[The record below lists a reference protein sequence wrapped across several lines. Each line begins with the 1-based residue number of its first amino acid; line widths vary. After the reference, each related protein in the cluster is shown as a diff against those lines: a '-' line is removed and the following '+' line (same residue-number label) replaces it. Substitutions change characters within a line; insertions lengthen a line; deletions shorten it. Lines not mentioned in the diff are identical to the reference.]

1 MKKSSLMGASVVAA
15 ALLAAAPVVAPVA
28 SLATPATQE
37 VKAASTATKEVA
49 KKITDMSSVTTIQNG
64 DGTNVYGN
72 FVNFSKALVAIPD
85 VSNYRITKHKFGDAN
100 QPFLIDANGKAL
112 QFNNEFVGVN
122 VNDRPIRNL
131 LRYFF
136 NGQQQVNLVT
146 PDNVAAARNMSY
158 TLQFKYSNAINHKNY
173 DIISA
178 KDAGEVQ
185 KDLANNGGTVTMSM
199 QLYDGEGNSLED
211 AGLLESTV
219 SYNVNNVRAAYV
231 NYDDTLNAHVGD
243 SANLYNLSNSF
254 MNANG
259 QIRDYNGNDITT
271 DAYNRGVISVSTLH
285 DANGHTAEQAG
296 AAVNGNFTRSGQFY
310 QRVTINLR
318 TLFGN
323 QVSGWGPEQWRDAV
337 NGGLITVNG
346 QTPSLTNADA
356 NVFLTTAV
364 GNTTVD
370 SAEYTAGTLV
380 LKRTVNVGS
389 ANLATKDEKVN
400 GVVTVN
406 TSDITTAPLYDE
418 AGNVI
423 VDRSLPNKS
432 RWQTD
437 IKRTVYANGQVF
449 YRVSTHE
456 YIRADQVTFT
466 ANDASNSSDSTIKG
480 DVVVTPSEGVF
491 TMDNLGALLWSKSDD
506 NNSMTVIADRYLP
519 AKSAWRADK
528 KAVVNGNTF
537 YRVSTNEWV
546 KADKGTFVAK

>member
-37 VKAASTATKEVA
+37 VKADTTGDVASKVKAMSTDTTLTKADNDNYGTFNNFFKQFGHIERLGNSEFYAAPHAFATAASNDNPFFVDNANNAIRVSDSFT
-49 KKITDMSSVTTIQNG
+49 SR
-64 DGTNVYGN
+64 YGY
-72 FVNFSKALVAIPD
+72 P
-85 VSNYRITKHKFGDAN
+85 VSNF
-100 QPFLIDANGKAL
+100 
-112 QFNNEFVGVN
+112 
-122 VNDRPIRNL
+122 

-136 NGQQQVNLVT
+136 NGQQQVNLIST
-146 PDNVAAARNMSY
+146 ENTEAAQRMYY
-158 TLQFKYSNAINHKNY
+158 TLRFDYSNAINNVSY
-173 DIISA
+173 QITTLA
-178 KDAGEVQ
+178 DA
-185 KDLANNGGTVTMSM
+185 DRARSDMNLNGGKVTMSL
-199 QLYDGEGNSLED
+199 QLYDANKHSLGD
-211 AGLLESTV
+211 AGLMKSSV
-219 SYNVNNVRAAYV
+219 SLADDTNSAAFVKYTQ
-231 NYDDTLNAHVGD
+231 TLNAKVND
-243 SANLYNLSNSF
+243 SAETYGLNNSF
-254 MNANG
+254 VNAGGSIINSAG
-259 QIRDYNGNDITT
+259 KDITQ
-271 DAYNRGVISVSTLH
+271 DAYNNNAIRVGQLRFTNLNLPNPIVDGNFVGEGDYYQHIVIDLNRLNLKGGVDGALARGDIRVNGEVPSTQNV
-285 DANGHTAEQAG
+285 DANTYVASFDG
-296 AAVNGNFTRSGQFY
+296 
-310 QRVTINLR
+310 
-318 TLFGN
+318 
-323 QVSGWGPEQWRDAV
+323 
-337 NGGLITVNG
+337 
-346 QTPSLTNADA
+346 
-356 NVFLTTAV
+356 
-364 GNTTVD
+364 TVD
-370 SAEYTAGTLV
+370 GINYSAGSLI
-380 LKRTVNVGS
+380 LKRLVKVGP

-418 AGNVI
+418 SGKIIA
-423 VDRSLPNKS
+423 DRSLPNKS

-456 YIRADQVTFT
+456 YIKADQVTFT

-519 AKSAWRADK
+519 GQSAWRADK

>member
-49 KKITDMSSVTTIQNG
+49 KKITDMSSVTTLKN
-64 DGTNVYGN
+64 DRAANVYGN
-72 FVNFSKALVAIPD
+72 FRNFSEALVAIPD
-85 VSNYRITKHKFGDAN
+85 VAGYIETRHRFGDADA
-100 QPFLIDANGKAL
+100 QPFTINAANSAL
-112 QFNNEFVGVN
+112 EFNNAFPTGVEG
-122 VNDRPIRNL
+122 RPIRNL

-136 NGQQQVNLVT
+136 NGQNQVNLVT
-146 PDNVAAARNMSY
+146 TDNVTAARSMSY
-158 TLQFKYSNAINHKNY
+158 TLQFKYSNAINHESY
-173 DIISA
+173 VIRSA
-178 KDAGEVQ
+178 QDAGQVQ
-185 KDLANNGGTVTMSM
+185 RDLANNGGTVTMSM
-199 QLYDGEGNSLED
+199 QLYDGEGDSLEN

-259 QIRDYNGNDITT
+259 KIRDYNGNDITT
-271 DAYNRGVISVSTLH
+271 DAYNRGVINVSTLH
-285 DANGHTAEQAG
+285 DANGHTAPQSG
-296 AAVNGNFTRSGQFY
+296 AAVNGNFTRAGQFY

-323 QVSGWGPEQWRDAV
+323 QVANWGAEQWRDAV

-356 NVFLTTAV
+356 NVFLTTRT
-364 GNTTVD
+364 GNTIVD
-370 SAEYTAGTLV
+370 GVNYTAGTLV

-406 TSDITTAPLYDE
+406 TSYITTAPLYDE